1 MNSFFRAI
9 CQMGIFMICAQAIIH
24 FRPNGS
30 YEKYLKM
37 LVSTMILVQ
46 VFLPVSRLLT
56 SGTQE
61 GVEERIAIMEEE
73 IEKSMEEAQKTA
85 VITDEMLN
93 KMTLDEVK
101 TRLDNMEKERIE
113 TEKKEELKADADYNE
128 KISATEDE
136 NHIEEDSQSEHILQE
151 IKEDQANEDTGTQPP
166 QSMDEDTTLRN
177 ELNEHNERNEGEESA
192 LSNVESSPPEGSG
205 DRKKTSEENPG
216 IVIDRIEVRIGGEK
230 QE

>member
-61 GVEERIAIMEEE
+61 GVEERIAMMEEE

-151 IKEDQANEDTGTQPP
+151 IKEDQANEDTGTQPS

-216 IVIDRIEVRIGGEK
+216 IVINRIEVRIGGEK

>member
-61 GVEERIAIMEEE
+61 GVEERIAMMEEE

-177 ELNEHNERNEGEESA
+177 ELNERNEGEESA

>member
-46 VFLPVSRLLT
+46 IFLPVSRLLT

-61 GVEERIAIMEEE
+61 GLEERIAMMEEE

-101 TRLDNMEKERIE
+101 TRLDNMEKEQIE
-113 TEKKEELKADADYNE
+113 AEKNKELQTDADYNE
-128 KISATEDE
+128 KISVTKDD
-136 NHIEEDSQSEHILQE
+136 NHIEEDSQSEHNLQE
-151 IKEDQANEDTGTQPP
+151 RKEDQADEDTGTQPS
-166 QSMDEDTTLRN
+166 QGMDEDSILR
-177 ELNEHNERNEGEESA
+177 NERNEGEKPA

-205 DRKKTSEENPG
+205 DRKKPSEESPG

-230 QE
+230 QEEKQE